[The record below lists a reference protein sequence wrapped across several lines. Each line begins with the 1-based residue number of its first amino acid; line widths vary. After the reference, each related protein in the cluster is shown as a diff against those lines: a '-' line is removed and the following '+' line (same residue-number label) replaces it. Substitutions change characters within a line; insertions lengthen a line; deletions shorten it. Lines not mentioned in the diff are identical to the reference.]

1 MNPLQALSGIRVVD
15 FCWVLAGP
23 LGTRILANFGAEVIR
38 VESRAR
44 PDGVRQAGGP
54 DGAPNPNLGNLFND
68 VNTGKRSLTVD
79 LRDERGGE
87 LVRRLIATADV
98 VTNNYRPG
106 ALERMGFGYEE
117 LRGLKPDIILLN
129 MPGTH
134 RLGPWRPR
142 STMGNIVMAASG
154 FNHLTGFP
162 GRRPR
167 GLGVA
172 YPDFTSPYLMATT
185 ILAAL
190 RERDRSGSGQEL
202 DLSQLS
208 GMISLL
214 GVEWMHY
221 RATGVQP
228 ARRANRDPNYCPHAP
243 YPTRGEDEWCA
254 IAVETDTQWVALCAL
269 MGRPPLAETARFA
282 SHEARKAHEDE
293 VDEIVAEWTRG
304 QDRWELAETLQR
316 NGIAAAAVESLR
328 DTMEV
333 DPQLRAHYQRIT
345 QPSDP
350 DVEVTI
356 DREAIRFAGHEHVLE
371 RAPMLGEHNERVL
384 REIVGLSR
392 EDFDRLVVDG
402 VID

>member
-1 MNPLQALSGIRVVD
+1 M
-15 FCWVLAGP
+15 
-23 LGTRILANFGAEVIR
+23 
-38 VESRAR
+38 
-44 PDGVRQAGGP
+44 GP

-79 LRDERGGE
+79 LRSERGRE
-87 LVRRLIATADV
+87 LVRRLIATSDV

-117 LRGLKPDIILLN
+117 LRALKPDIILLN

-154 FNHLTGFP
+154 FNQLTGFP

-208 GMISLL
+208 GMIALL

-221 RATGVQP
+221 RATSVQP
-228 ARRANRDPNYCPHAP
+228 PRRANRDPNYCPHAP

-254 IAVETDTQWVALCAL
+254 IAVETDSQWAALCAL
-269 MGRPPLAETARFA
+269 MGQPQLAETARFA
-282 SHEARKAHEDE
+282 SLETRKAHENE

-345 QPSDP
+345 QPCDP

-371 RAPMLGEHNERVL
+371 RAPMLGEHSEIVL

-392 EDFDRLVVDG
+392 EEFDRLVVEG

>member
-1 MNPLQALSGIRVVD
+1 MNPLEALAGIRVVD

-38 VESRAR
+38 VESNAR
-44 PDGVRQAGGP
+44 PDSVRQAPGP
-54 DGAPNPNLGNLFND
+54 DGVANPNLGYLFND
-68 VNTGKRSLTVD
+68 VNTGKLSLTVD
-79 LRDERGGE
+79 LREERGRE
-87 LVRRLIATADV
+87 LVRRLVATADV

-106 ALERMGFGYEE
+106 ALERMGFGYEALCE
-117 LRGLKPDIILLN
+117 LRPDIILLN
-129 MPGTH
+129 LPGTH
-134 RLGPWRPR
+134 RDGPWWPR

-172 YPDFTSPYLMATT
+172 YPDFTSPYLMATA

-190 RERDRSGSGQEL
+190 RERERTGAGQEL

-214 GVEWMHY
+214 GVEWMQY
-221 RATGVQP
+221 RATGEQP
-228 ARRANRDPNYCPHAP
+228 ERRANRDPNYCPHAP

-254 IAVETDTQWVALCAL
+254 IAVEDDDQWSELCAL
-269 MGRPPLAETARFA
+269 MGRPELARAERFA
-282 SHEARKAHEDE
+282 SHAARKASEDE
-293 VDEIVAEWTRG
+293 LDEIVSEWTRG
-304 QDRWELAETLQR
+304 QDRWALAARLQQA
-316 NGIAAAAVESLR
+316 GIAAAAVESLR
-328 DTMEV
+328 DTLQE
-333 DPQLRAHYQRIT
+333 DPQLRDHYQRVR

-350 DVEVTI
+350 DVEGVI
-356 DREAIRFAGHEHVLE
+356 DAEVIRFAGVEHRLV

-384 REIVGLSR
+384 CDMVGLSR
-392 EDFDRLVVDG
+392 EEFDRLIVDG
-402 VID
+402 VVD